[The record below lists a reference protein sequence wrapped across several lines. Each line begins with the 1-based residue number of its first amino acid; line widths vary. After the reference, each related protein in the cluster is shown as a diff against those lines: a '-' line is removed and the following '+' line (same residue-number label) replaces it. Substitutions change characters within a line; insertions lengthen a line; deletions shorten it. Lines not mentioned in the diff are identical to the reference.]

1 MPFIIIYILFTA
13 RIVPRGLKA
22 HPSCLITDI
31 HFKFDEKVEP
41 RVKEFIAEICC
52 DSSFS
57 KSKVVSVPVD
67 ERMVSVKKLDPDTHF
82 VARILAVYNDEQKVI
97 GEICNFTTPGKLTQD
112 VSASSILTYQFFL
125 QQWFLTLRSS
135 KDT

>member
-1 MPFIIIYILFTA
+1 M
-13 RIVPRGLKA
+13 
-22 HPSCLITDI
+22 ITDI

-41 RVKEFIAEICC
+41 RVKEFIAEVCC

-57 KSKVVSVPVD
+57 ESKVVSVPVD

-82 VARILAVYNDEQKVI
+82 VARIFAVYNDGQKVS

-112 VSASSILTYQFFL
+112 VCASTAVCILTYL
-125 QQWFLTLRSS
+125 
-135 KDT
+135 